1 VTETAASLAAPLP
14 TVGPVDP
21 HRAPHLPAE
30 DRARILGAAHDATT
44 LGLGAIGE
52 LVRLDLKSWCD
63 FGHRLDQHGLAM
75 RVVAA
80 VEAEKLRRAT
90 TPGRN
95 HIA

>member
-1 VTETAASLAAPLP
+1 MTAAPLP
-14 TVGPVDP
+14 AVGPVDP
-21 HRAPHLPAE
+21 YCAPHLSAE
-30 DRARILGAAHDATT
+30 DRARILRAAYDATT

-52 LVRLDLKSWCD
+52 LVCHELVSWCD